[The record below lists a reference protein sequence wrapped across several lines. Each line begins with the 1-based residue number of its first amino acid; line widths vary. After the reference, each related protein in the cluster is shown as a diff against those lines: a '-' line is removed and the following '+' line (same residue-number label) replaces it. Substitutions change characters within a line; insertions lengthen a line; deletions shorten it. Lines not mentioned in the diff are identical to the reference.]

1 MDGVT
6 FFWGGWE
13 PLVRILLVTT
23 LGYLWLVALISRLGQ
38 RVLATMT
45 PLDFVITVTL
55 GSAFGRVITAKEV
68 AVAEIVVAFA
78 VLVALQWL
86 AASGRA
92 RGIRGSRF
100 FDAEPALLYHGGTV
114 VEAAMRRHRL
124 TERDLIGAVRK
135 EGKGSLAEVEVI
147 VLEPSGDFSVIG
159 PDELGDASAIPAEA
173 DR

>member
-1 MDGVT
+1 MDDVT

-38 RVLATMT
+38 RALATMT

-68 AVAEIVVAFA
+68 AVAEIVVAFS
-78 VLVALQWL
+78 VLLALQWL

-92 RGIRGSRF
+92 RGLRAGRY
-100 FDAEPALLYHGGTV
+100 FDAEPALLYHRGAV
-114 VEAAMRRHRL
+114 VEEAMRRHRL
-124 TERDLIGAVRK
+124 TEKDLIGAVRK
-135 EGKGSLAEVEVI
+135 EGKGSLGEVEVI

-159 PDELGDASAIPAEA
+159 PDELGDASAVPVEGH
-173 DR
+173 R